1 MARIIDVARLA
12 GVSTA
17 TVSRVV
23 NGMPV
28 RPDLAEKVRQAV
40 DELGYTPD
48 RTARTLRRGRSDVIA
63 LVLPDIENPFFT
75 SVARGVED
83 VASRSDLSVVLCNTD
98 DDPAKEQRYLQIARD
113 ENMLGVVLAPATS
126 EPQLDAFLA
135 QGRPVVVLDRR
146 VAAPVDQ
153 VTFDNL
159 ELGRMATQALI
170 DAGCRRIACVTG
182 PVETTTA
189 VDRATGWRQA
199 LEAAGIEVDTDLL
212 RHADFRVE
220 GGFRAATELL
230 RLDPLPDAL
239 LATNNLV
246 GVGALRALAGL
257 TRRPHPKVGMIGDL
271 PFSTG
276 TPPDL
281 TLVPLHPRR
290 MGTRAAEMLLER
302 TAGLVEPPR
311 TVVLAAHG
319 PLSM

>member
-1 MARIIDVARLA
+1 MPTIREIAAAA

-23 NGMPV
+23 NGGV
-28 RPDLAEKVRQAV
+28 GVESQLARRVQAV
-40 DELGYTPD
+40 IDELGYTPNLVARGL
-48 RTARTLRRGRSDVIA
+48 RTQATKVIA
-63 LVLPDIENPFFT
+63 LVIADIENPFFT

-98 DDPAKEQRYLQIARD
+98 DDPVKEQRYLQIARD

-146 VAAPVDQ
+146 VDAPVDQ

-159 ELGRMATQALI
+159 ELGRLATQALI

-189 VDRATGWRQA
+189 VDRATGWRLA
-199 LEAAGIEVDTDLL
+199 LESAGIEVDPDLL

-220 GGFRAATELL
+220 GGFRAAAELL

-246 GVGALRALAGL
+246 GVGVLRALAD
-257 TRRPHPKVGMIGDL
+257 H
-271 PFSTG
+271 
-276 TPPDL
+276 
-281 TLVPLHPRR
+281 
-290 MGTRAAEMLLER
+290 
-302 TAGLVEPPR
+302 
-311 TVVLAAHG
+311 LADFEEQPVAV
-319 PLSM
+319 

>member
-28 RPDLAEKVRQAV
+28 REDLAEKVRRAV

-48 RTARTLRRGRSDVIA
+48 RTARTLRRGHSDVIA

-98 DDPAKEQRYLQIARD
+98 DNPAKEQRYLQIARD

-126 EPQLDAFLA
+126 EPRLDAFLA

-146 VAAPVDQ
+146 VDAPVDQ

-159 ELGRMATQALI
+159 ELGRMATQALL
-170 DAGCRRIACVTG
+170 DTGCRRIACITG
-182 PVETTTA
+182 PAETTTA
-189 VDRATGWRQA
+189 VDRATGWRRA
-199 LEAAGIEVDTDLL
+199 LEAAGIEVDPDLL
-212 RHADFRVE
+212 LHADFRVE
-220 GGFRAATELL
+220 GGFRAATEILH
-230 RLDPLPDAL
+230 RETLPDAL

-246 GVGALRALAGL
+246 GVGALRALAAL
-257 TRRPHPKVGMIGDL
+257 TDRPHPKVGMIGDL

-276 TPPDL
+276 MPADL

-290 MGTRAAEMLLER
+290 MGTRAAELLLER
-302 TAGLVEPPR
+302 TAGLAEPPR
-311 TVVLAAHG
+311 HVVLDAHD
-319 PLSM
+319 PLSV